1 MGSVGAYL
9 LSVSAAAL
17 LCGLVRYFLG
27 KKGTSAAVGNMVA
40 GIFLL
45 VTIISPLTGLDNLKL
60 ENITDRW
67 QAEAADAAAL
77 GSNEAKKAQDA
88 IIKQQLEAYILDKA
102 TEYHADLQV
111 DITLSK
117 TGNAVPVAVSLQGAV
132 APYAKQ
138 QLQQMIEQDLG
149 ISKENQQWT

>member
-1 MGSVGAYL
+1 MGTVGAYL

-17 LCGLVRYFLG
+17 LCGLVRYFPG

-40 GIFLL
+40 GVFLL
-45 VTIISPLTGLDNLKL
+45 VTIISPLTNIHEFTL
-60 ENITDRW
+60 ENILDSW
-67 QAEAADAAAL
+67 QEEAADAAQL
-77 GSNEAKKAQDA
+77 GINEAKKAQNT

-111 DITLSK
+111 EITLSK
-117 TGNAVPVAVSLQGAV
+117 TGNAVPVAVSLQGAI

-138 QLQQMIEQDLG
+138 QLQEMLENDLG

>member
-9 LSVSAAAL
+9 LSVSTAAM

-40 GIFLL
+40 GVFLL
-45 VTIISPLTGLDNLKL
+45 VTIISPLTNLNEL
-60 ENITDRW
+60 SWESIVDSW
-67 QAEAADAAAL
+67 QEEAADAAAL
-77 GSNEAKKAQDA
+77 GSSEAKKAQDA

-102 TEYHADLQV
+102 TEYRADLQV
-111 DITLSK
+111 EITLSK
-117 TGNAVPVAVSLQGAV
+117 TGVTVPVAVSLRGAV

-138 QLQQMIEQDLG
+138 QLQAILENDLG

>member
-17 LCGLVRYFLG
+17 LCGLVRYFIG

-67 QAEAADAAAL
+67 QAEAADAASL

-102 TEYHADLQV
+102 TVYHADLQV
-111 DITLSK
+111 DIILSK